1 MTRTFDSNRQTG
13 APGVAKRAPRGM
25 APSVS
30 KRSAMRTKSFP
41 RSAWLGLVFILLGTM
56 SNNAA
61 AGPNNAPVFNGKTPN
76 TGSTVVLRLKGAIDG
91 LLETVGLRRAPDRG
105 RLGSGSEGTELGPL
119 D

>member
-1 MTRTFDSNRQTG
+1 
-13 APGVAKRAPRGM
+13 
-25 APSVS
+25 
-30 KRSAMRTKSFP
+30 MRTKSFP

-61 AGPNNAPVFNGKTPN
+61 AGPNNAPVFNGKAPN

>member
-1 MTRTFDSNRQTG
+1 
-13 APGVAKRAPRGM
+13 
-25 APSVS
+25 
-30 KRSAMRTKSFP
+30 MRTKSFP

-61 AGPNNAPVFNGKTPN
+61 AGPNNAYMFNGKAPN
-76 TGSTVVLRLKGAIDG
+76 TGSTVALRLKGAIDG

-105 RLGSGSEGTELGPL
+105 RLGSGSEGSELGPL